1 MSMSLPQRAGVVVVG
16 GGIFGCATALH
27 LLGRGVKDVLV
38 LERDGLAQ
46 ATSHAGAGFVG
57 RWGGGY
63 VPAWGAQELA
73 LEAYGLEFYR
83 SLAEDHGLE
92 FGYKRN
98 GSLWA
103 ATTPVTW
110 DTHLDVIATHPGV
123 EHKVTLSAAEVEE
136 ITGGVILASGVVGG
150 VLHPDGCQVQAPR
163 ATAAI
168 ARLVE
173 AAGGQIR
180 TRTPVTGLTV
190 ASGRIQGVETAEG
203 TVAAGTVVLAAGA
216 WTNGLLRP
224 LGAWMPMVPLTA
236 TRIIT
241 EPLGVPPTMPTLML
255 PEFSGL
261 WIREEEGGLL
271 YGAAY
276 DVDPR
281 RLFVDADP
289 PERFDHLPLDG
300 FAATERLGAE
310 VASVIPL
317 LSQYRSRRVAQ
328 GAPTYTPDLRGIVCG
343 VRGTD
348 GLWVIGGD
356 NEAGITHGP
365 GYARLLADLVLEG
378 GTSEFVHPG
387 AFSDERFGERYSS
400 PAAVGEWVAQ
410 PLLRPDHDAPVSL

>member
-1 MSMSLPQRAGVVVVG
+1 MSMGLPQRAEVVIVG

-27 LLGRGVKDVLV
+27 LVERGIEDVLL

-46 ATSHAGAGFVG
+46 ATSHAGGGFVG

-73 LEAYGLEFYR
+73 LEAYGIDFYH

-103 ATTPVTW
+103 ATTQEAW
-110 DTHLDVIATHPGV
+110 DKHLEVIATHPGV
-123 EHKVTLSAAEVEE
+123 ENKQTLTSADVEDV
-136 ITGGVILASGVVGG
+136 TGGVILASGVVGG

-168 ARLVE
+168 ARRVE

-180 TRTPVTGLTV
+180 TRTPVTGLAV
-190 ASGRIQGVETAEG
+190 GGGRIHGVETAEG
-203 TVAAGTVVLAAGA
+203 TVAAGSVVLAAGA
-216 WTNGLLRP
+216 WTNVLLRP
-224 LGAWMPMVPLTA
+224 IGAWMPMVPLIA

-241 EPLGVPPTMPTLML
+241 EPLGVSPAMPTLML
-255 PEFSGL
+255 PEFCGL
-261 WIREEEGGLL
+261 WIREELGGLL
-271 YGAAY
+271 WGAGY

-281 RLFVDADP
+281 RLFIDQDP

-300 FAATERLGAE
+300 FLETERIGAE
-310 VASVIPL
+310 AAPAIPL
-317 LSQYRSRRVAQ
+317 LTRYRSPRVAQ

-348 GLWVIGGD
+348 GLWVVGGD

-365 GYARLLADLVLEG
+365 GYARLLADLVCD
-378 GTSEFVHPG
+378 GTSSFVDP
-387 AFSDERFGERYSS
+387 AEFSDERYGDRYSTPS
-400 PAAVGEWVAQ
+400 AVGQWAAQ
-410 PLLRPDHDAPVSL
+410 PLLRPEEDGPKAA